1 MLERYTT
8 VNEEAQDAKKEV
20 LFLRK
25 VRNDLM
31 HKIADEMWL
40 AYQSCIH
47 FKARI
52 EQVSELSRLTLP
64 ALAMKWHDM
73 ASLSQGCGWTL
84 QEENVLNNAL
94 ERALLARD
102 EAGVIQIPGA
112 VMEFPELMKRFG
124 EDVEPQIR
132 FRTRADEANGEEE
145 EEEEVEEEEAA
156 EEEEEEEEVVEEEEV
171 EEEEGTWVVKRSGW
185 GI

>member
-52 EQVSELSRLTLP
+52 EQVSELSQLTLP
-64 ALAMKWHDM
+64 ALAMNGMTWHPYPR
-73 ASLSQGCGWTL
+73 G
-84 QEENVLNNAL
+84 V
-94 ERALLARD
+94 
-102 EAGVIQIPGA
+102 AGP
-112 VMEFPELMKRFG
+112 
-124 EDVEPQIR
+124 
-132 FRTRADEANGEEE
+132 FRRKTC
-145 EEEEVEEEEAA
+145 
-156 EEEEEEEEVVEEEEV
+156 
-171 EEEEGTWVVKRSGW
+171 
-185 GI
+185 